1 MITVVQEFVKAC
13 HICQRYKASST
24 APNGLLQPLDIPNAI
39 CEHLSMD
46 FILGLPKSKGY
57 DALLVVVDRLSKYNH
72 FILIKHP
79 YTAKSIADVFVREIV
94 RHHGIPKSIVSD
106 RDPLFL
112 SHFWQELIRLQG
124 TKLHISSAYHPKS
137 DGQTEVINRCLETY
151 LRCFAID
158 HPRSW
163 ASWVLG
169 LNFGIIQ
176 RFMVPP
182 VDHPL
187 KWCMVANHLWWFSLF
202 REKFE

>member
-1 MITVVQEFVKAC
+1 
-13 HICQRYKASST
+13 
-24 APNGLLQPLDIPNAI
+24 
-39 CEHLSMD
+39 MD
-46 FILGLPKSKGY
+46 FILGLPKSRGF
-57 DALLVVVDRLSKYNH
+57 DAILVVVDRLSKYSH
-72 FILIKHP
+72 FILLKHP
-79 YTAKSIADVFVREIV
+79 YTATSVAEIFVREVI

-112 SHFWQELIRLQG
+112 SRFWQEIFRSQG
-124 TKLHISSAYHPKS
+124 TQLHMSSAYHPES
-137 DGQTEVINRCLETY
+137 DGQTEVMKLLIVVWRLIYGASRWINLVRGLCGY
-151 LRCFAID
+151 
-158 HPRSW
+158 H
-163 ASWVLG
+163 G